1 MDIRHLFITNTNLAI
16 LDEASLTAIASK
28 LDILDLPQN
37 RIINIPT
44 KALAHLH
51 STRILN
57 IQHNNITVL
66 HGKAFAGMK
75 QLQRLS
81 LYGNQIQQ
89 IENNA
94 FEGVER

>member
-16 LDEASLTAIASK
+16 LDASSLTALAGK

-37 RIINIPT
+37 RISAIPT
-44 KALAHLH
+44 RALSRLH
-51 STRILN
+51 KTRILN
-57 IQHNNITVL
+57 IQHNTISTI
-66 HGKAFAGMK
+66 HEKAFEGMS

-81 LYGNQIQQ
+81 LYGNTITS
-89 IENNA
+89 IHRNA